1 MTTNHTGDLHD
12 DSCREA
18 YRAGY
23 DAYYSTVH
31 VSVGLKDMFGDDGPC
46 TLKVNEPKM
55 ARASSAPVCP
65 DAIFQCDGDSKGIV
79 CEIKSSIPD
88 DDGLAIRD
96 IGDQIDKYSEIET
109 GWRTEDGRIAEHSIL
124 LLVNRDDVKR
134 LRRLLAGRRRP
145 AAGARPGVKI
155 CLADWEQT
163 VAPQPDAEEIILV
176 RHHWGST
183 GCQYVDERL
192 ENNIRI
198 SLDATIDRYENR
210 KFVKADPPPLYMIVM
225 LYHDIFPTIAVDGG
239 DIEVSLEG
247 LTDKL
252 TQYYASWSGIENEQ
266 SQIRPR
272 WVRRALDMLCKIGL
286 AKELQGDSR
295 YRIKPALHQK
305 DLMKFIIGR
314 LCDAS
319 AGGSQSRMEDFG

>member
-1 MTTNHTGDLHD
+1 MTTNHTGGLPD

-18 YRAGY
+18 YRAVY

-31 VSVGLKDMFGDDGPC
+31 VSVGLKDMFGGGGPC

-79 CEIKSSIPD
+79 CEIKSSIPAN
-88 DDGLAIRD
+88 DGLAIRD
-96 IGDQIDKYSEIET
+96 IGDQIDRYSEIET
-109 GWRTEDGRIAEHSIL
+109 GWKTKNGRIAEHSIL
-124 LLVNRDDVKR
+124 LLVNRDDVER

-145 AAGARPGVKI
+145 AAGAGPGVKI
-155 CLADWEQT
+155 CLADWAQT
-163 VAPQPDAEEIILV
+163 TAPQPNAEEIILI

-192 ENNIRI
+192 HDDITI

-225 LYHDIFPTIAVDGG
+225 LYHDIFPTIAADGG
-239 DIEVSLEG
+239 DIEVSLEE
-247 LTDKL
+247 LTEKL

-266 SQIRPR
+266 SQIRRR
-272 WVRRALDMLCKIGL
+272 WVKRALDMLYKIGL
-286 AKELQGDSR
+286 AKKLRGDSR
-295 YRIKPALHQK
+295 YRIKSALRQK
-305 DLMKFIIGR
+305 NLKEFIIGR

-319 AGGSQSRMEDFG
+319 ASASQSRMEDFG